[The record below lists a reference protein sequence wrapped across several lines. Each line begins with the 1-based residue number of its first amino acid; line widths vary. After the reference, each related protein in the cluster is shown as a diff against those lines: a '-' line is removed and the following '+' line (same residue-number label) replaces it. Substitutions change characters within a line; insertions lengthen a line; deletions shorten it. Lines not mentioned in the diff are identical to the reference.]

1 MHRSV
6 ARFSTS
12 LGAVAAFAALAAC
25 GDKVN
30 PNVVIPVT
38 QSTFL
43 QTNLVSDTTSFGALT
58 IDPALVNPWGMAFGS
73 TGILWVA
80 NNGTGTSTLYAQDG
94 AKQPLN
100 VAIPSGTVGQPGVPT
115 GLIFNS
121 TTDFAIGST
130 GPALFIYAG
139 EDGTIAAWNTAAG
152 NNAAL
157 VATQA
162 GAVYKGIAMASN
174 GGANFL
180 YLTNFKGNNVDVYDA
195 SFTFVKSF
203 TDATIPAGF
212 APFGIQNINGSL
224 YVTYAKQKA
233 PDNEDDE
240 AGPGNGFVDI
250 FNPDGTMVRRF
261 TSNGSLNSP
270 WGIAV
275 APSGFG
281 AFSGDIL
288 IGNFGDGLIGA
299 YDPNTGALVD
309 MLRAPG
315 GTQIAIPGL
324 WQLIFGPTT
333 GSTTLF
339 FSSGPDDESHGLVGT
354 LTPR

>member
-1 MHRSV
+1 M
-6 ARFSTS
+6 S
-12 LGAVAAFAALAAC
+12 LGAFAAFAALAGC

-30 PNVVIPVT
+30 PNVVIPVAVT
-38 QSTFL
+38 QSVFL
-43 QTNLVSDTTSFGALT
+43 QTNLVSDTTSFGAVT
-58 IDPALVNPWGMAFGS
+58 IDPNLVNPWGMAFGS

-94 AKQPLN
+94 AKQPLT
-100 VAIPSGTVGQPGVPT
+100 VTIPSATAGQAGTPT

-152 NNAAL
+152 NTAAL
-157 VATQA
+157 VADHSAQ

-180 YLTNFKGNNVDVYDA
+180 YLTNFKQNNVDVYDA
-195 SFTFVKSF
+195 SFKFVKSF

-212 APFGIQNINGSL
+212 APFGIANISGNL

-233 PDNEDDE
+233 PDNHDDE

-261 TSNGSLNSP
+261 VSHGTLNSP

-281 AFSGDIL
+281 AFSGDVL

-309 MLRAPG
+309 MLRSPG
-315 GTQIAIPGL
+315 GTQITIPGL
-324 WQLIFGPTT
+324 WQLIFGPAT

-339 FSSGPDDESHGLVGT
+339 FSSGPDEESHGLVGT